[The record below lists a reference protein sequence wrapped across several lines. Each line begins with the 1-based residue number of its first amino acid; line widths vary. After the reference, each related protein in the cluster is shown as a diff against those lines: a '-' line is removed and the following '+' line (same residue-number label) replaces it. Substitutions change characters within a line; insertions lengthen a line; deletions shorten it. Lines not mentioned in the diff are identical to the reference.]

1 MLMPHQACLSRSD
14 PIFDAG
20 FTTLFKHAQAES
32 RQALPV
38 KMRVLAKVRLFLGSH
53 LPCRCWMAGKV
64 TPSPAPIRHRQA
76 STTYTDLVEASAS
89 PGTHHR
95 CWSLYSPQRTH
106 CKSRR
111 SLPSDMLQAQAGQ
124 TIRVTQLLKMHLR
137 RARKC

>member
-20 FTTLFKHAQAES
+20 FTALFKHAQVES

-76 STTYTDLVEASAS
+76 STTYTDLVEAATGVSMVKMDQATTPS
-89 PGTHHR
+89 PR
-95 CWSLYSPQRTH
+95 MSL
-106 CKSRR
+106 
-111 SLPSDMLQAQAGQ
+111 A
-124 TIRVTQLLKMHLR
+124 V
-137 RARKC
+137 